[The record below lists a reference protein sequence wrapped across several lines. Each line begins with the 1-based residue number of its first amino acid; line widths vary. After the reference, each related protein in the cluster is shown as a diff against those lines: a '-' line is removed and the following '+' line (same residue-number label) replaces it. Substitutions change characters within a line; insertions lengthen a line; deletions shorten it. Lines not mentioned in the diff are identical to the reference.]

1 MRKTRSIALHA
12 AVLAV
17 GTVLSTGLWAQTP
30 PPTPTQLPGVEVVS
44 VQQAQGLIGKAAFV
58 DMRSGV
64 NYGKGH
70 IKGAFA
76 LPYDQKSD
84 LTENFD
90 ASKDRFD
97 MAKLPAD
104 KAVTIVFYSDG
115 PSGWKSY
122 KAAKLAA
129 QAGYR
134 NVKWMREGTAGW
146 TARGLPLD

>member
-1 MRKTRSIALHA
+1 MLTKRSVALRA
-12 AVLAV
+12 AVLFA
-17 GTVLSTGLWAQTP
+17 GAALSTALWAQAAP
-30 PPTPTQLPGVEVVS
+30 LTPTELAGVEVVS
-44 VQQAQGLIGKAAFV
+44 VQQAHGLIGKAAFF

-70 IKGAFA
+70 VKGAVA
-76 LPYDQKSD
+76 LPYDQKSE
-84 LTENFD
+84 LAENFD
-90 ASKDRFD
+90 ASRDRFD
-97 MAKLPAD
+97 MSKLPGD
-104 KAVTIVFYSDG
+104 KTSTIVFYSDG

-129 QAGYR
+129 QAGYK